1 MAATDLEWYR
11 DALKTAYAALDGDSN
26 DAEHDALVGLV
37 EVAEDALKA
46 AGVALPSSCAPET

>member
-1 MAATDLEWYR
+1 MAPADVKWYR

-37 EVAEDALKA
+37 EVAEDALTA
-46 AGVALPSSCAPET
+46 AGVALLSP